1 MADILEYQA
10 SDAKAKWAELLN
22 EVERGRTVR
31 ITRHGKTIAR
41 VVPETEVRAAE
52 VAEAISEVAKRLS
65 GRNSSKRRWLKSSRA
80 AMRGTNIELRSRRV
94 DLSAAWFLNRKFD
107 PRVEAAFDTVTRV
120 ETRAPILLYYE
131 LRNALLVS
139 ERRNRITEAMSAAFL
154 RDLALLPIRFE
165 LPAEDASLMT
175 LARKRKLTVYDA
187 AYLELAKREAL
198 PLATLDRALEK
209 AAVAEGVALFGA

>member
-1 MADILEYQA
+1 MSFVVDASIL
-10 SDAKAKWAELLN
+10 
-22 EVERGRTVR
+22 
-31 ITRHGKTIAR
+31 
-41 VVPETEVRAAE
+41 
-52 VAEAISEVAKRLS
+52 
-65 GRNSSKRRWLKSSRA
+65 
-80 AMRGTNIELRSRRV
+80 
-94 DLSAAWFLNRKFD
+94 AAWFLNEKAD

-154 RDLALLPIRFE
+154 RDLALLPVRLE
-165 LPAEDASLMT
+165 LPVEDASLMT
-175 LARKRKLTVYDA
+175 LARKHRLTVYDA